1 MQSERES
8 EFHMLSN
15 AMLKLG
21 RFSDITVYGH
31 ARNLDT
37 KSPRLPTGVRNHLFS
52 SYEK

>member
-1 MQSERES
+1 MQSKRES

-21 RFSDITVYGH
+21 HFSDITVYGY
-31 ARNLDT
+31 ARNLDNKT
-37 KSPRLPTGVRNHLFS
+37 LRVPTGVRNHPFS